1 MNIKKI
7 IILALVAIIGGLLLY
22 LSLFLFLGK
31 NKLSL
36 SKKSVK
42 GISVQKQENASLP
55 SASHLQNSL
64 QQKLDY
70 IKQEVSKLDIK
81 DIASSSPQVQK
92 LIKDLN
98 ALKDYPA
105 NQIKEV
111 CQNICNRL

>member
-7 IILALVAIIGGLLLY
+7 IILAFVAIIGGLLLY

-42 GISVQKQENASLP
+42 GISAQKQKDASLP
-55 SASHLQNSL
+55 SASNLQSSL
-64 QQKLDY
+64 QQKLDS

-92 LIKDLN
+92 LINDLN
-98 ALKDYPA
+98 AVKNYPG
-105 NQIKEV
+105 NQAKEI
-111 CQNICNRL
+111 CQKICGGL

>member
-1 MNIKKI
+1 MHVKKI

-42 GISVQKQENASLP
+42 GISAQKQDNASLP

-64 QQKLDY
+64 QQKLDS
-70 IKQEVSKLDIK
+70 IKQEASKLDIAE
-81 DIASSSPQVQK
+81 IASSSPQIQK

-98 ALKDYPA
+98 ALKDYPS
-105 NQIKEV
+105 NQIKDV
-111 CQNICNRL
+111 CQNICNSL

>member
-7 IILALVAIIGGLLLY
+7 IILALVAIIGGSSLY
-22 LSLFLFLGK
+22 LSLLLFLGK
-31 NKLSL
+31 NKSSL
-36 SKKSVK
+36 SNKSVK
-42 GISVQKQENASLP
+42 GISVQKQENKSLP
-55 SASHLQNSL
+55 SASNIPNSL

-98 ALKDYPA
+98 SLKEYPS
-105 NQIKEV
+105 NQAKE
-111 CQNICNRL
+111 ICEKICSSL